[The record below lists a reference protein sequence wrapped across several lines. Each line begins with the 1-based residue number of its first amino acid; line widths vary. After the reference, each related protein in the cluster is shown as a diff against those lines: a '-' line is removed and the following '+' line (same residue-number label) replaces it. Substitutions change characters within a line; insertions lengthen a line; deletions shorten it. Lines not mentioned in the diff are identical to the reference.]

1 MVIMEAHIIM
11 QNTLIALE
19 LNIFKKKMRNEQET
33 KILSQI
39 FIEYKHTKQYSV
51 NTFVLDLFVLC

>member
-19 LNIFKKKMRNEQET
+19 LNIFQKIEKRTGNENIITDIYRIQA
-33 KILSQI
+33 
-39 FIEYKHTKQYSV
+39 H
-51 NTFVLDLFVLC
+51 